1 MITVSLFRERKIFK
15 KMCNDMLCRQITDI
29 YVCQCLL
36 DEVVKIKFSSQAR
49 CHQKVVRSL
58 MLVEDQNRHLYS
70 VYFNSLSQRV
80 VLCGSCAGAFMI
92 MANGKKFVLI
102 SRQSCVMM
110 IIKK

>member
-1 MITVSLFRERKIFK
+1 
-15 KMCNDMLCRQITDI
+15 
-29 YVCQCLL
+29 
-36 DEVVKIKFSSQAR
+36 
-49 CHQKVVRSL
+49 

-102 SRQSCVMM
+102 SRQSSVMM
-110 IIKK
+110 IIKKIRDPESSNLLNINLIKDMRTEWNSRDDIRKE